1 MAINPHW
8 QTTYDFN
15 GDFWTH
21 YAKRYPNDGVRRGFR
36 GYNPQYRVPGT
47 EFTIKFYVAG
57 RGRIGSPQVGLGV
70 VTPENMSMF
79 EGGQG
84 RLRPYIPAL
93 AKAVGRHP
101 TNMRSSALI
110 TRWLDVDN
118 RNNWDAAVDW
128 LHENFEIYLGIISQP
143 PQAGN

>member
-1 MAINPHW
+1 MAISP
-8 QTTYDFN
+8 QQQDYYQFN

-21 YAKRYPNDGVRRGFR
+21 YAERHPNDGVRPGFR

-47 EFTIKFYVAG
+47 EFIIKRYVTG

-110 TRWLDVDN
+110 TRWLDIDN
-118 RNNWDAAVDW
+118 RDNWTSAVDW
-128 LHENFEIYLGIISQP
+128 LHEKFEIYQRILSQP
-143 PQAGN
+143 PN